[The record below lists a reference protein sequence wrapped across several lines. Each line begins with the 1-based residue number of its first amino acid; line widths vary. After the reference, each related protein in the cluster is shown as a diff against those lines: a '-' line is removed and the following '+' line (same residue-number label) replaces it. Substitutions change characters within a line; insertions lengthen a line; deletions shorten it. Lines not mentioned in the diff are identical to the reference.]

1 MLLKAFSGRPTDE
14 KVGEERTSGGWIC
27 VGRYG
32 GMKRRAWMRVG
43 SGYRLTII

>member
-1 MLLKAFSGRPTDE
+1 MFLKAFSGRPTDE
-14 KVGEERTSGGWIC
+14 KVGEEKTSGGRSC

-32 GMKRRAWMRVG
+32 GVKKRPWMRVG